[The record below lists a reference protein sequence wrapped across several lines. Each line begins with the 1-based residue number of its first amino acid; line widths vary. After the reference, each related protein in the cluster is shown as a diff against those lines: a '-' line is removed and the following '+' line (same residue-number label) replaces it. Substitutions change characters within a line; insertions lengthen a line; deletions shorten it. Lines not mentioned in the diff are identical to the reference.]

1 MNRNNFITLY
11 KKNNF
16 CKTFIIAEAGVH
28 HNCSI
33 DLAKKIID
41 AAANAGADAIKFQT
55 YKSET
60 LVTSWA
66 PIYWKQK
73 DQLTQFQYFKKRDKF
88 NFEDYECLNN
98 YARQKNITF
107 CSTPFDDESV
117 TWLEKLNVPFWK
129 IASGDIDNYPLL
141 EKVARTNKPV
151 IISTG
156 ASFFNEI
163 KETVH
168 YLQSKNVNKIALL
181 HCNLAYPTPDSEANL
196 LRITKLK
203 SLFPDL
209 LIGYSDHTIPDNQS
223 TIPVLAVAL
232 GAKIIEKHF
241 TLNREIPEDD
251 HLHSV
256 DPILLECMIKKIKIA
271 EDATEDYVEMTKSEK
286 PARKNARRSLVAK
299 KIIIEGTVLE
309 KNMIIAKRP
318 GGGISPSKIDTIM
331 GKKAITK
338 IPEDSQI
345 LLDDLESIESK

>member
-1 MNRNNFITLY
+1 MNRNNFITSY
-11 KKNNF
+11 KKNHF

-60 LVTSWA
+60 LVTNWA

-73 DQLTQFQYFKKRDKF
+73 NQLTQFQYFKKRDKF

-98 YARQKNITF
+98 YARQKNIIF
-107 CSTPFDDESV
+107 CSTPFDDQSV

-129 IASGDIDNYPLL
+129 IASGDIDNYSLL
-141 EKVARTNKPV
+141 EKVSKTNKPV

-163 KETVH
+163 RDTVH
-168 YLQSKNVNKIALL
+168 YLQTKKVKKIALL
-181 HCNLAYPTPDSEANL
+181 HCNLAYPTPDNEANL

-203 SLFPDL
+203 SLFPNL

-256 DPILLECMIKKIKIA
+256 DPILLERMIKKIKIA
-271 EDATEDYVEMTKSEK
+271 EDSTGEYAEMTESEK
-286 PARKNARRSLVAK
+286 PARKNARRSLVANENISK
-299 KIIIEGTVLE
+299 GTVMG
-309 KNMIIAKRP
+309 KNMIIPKRP
-318 GGGISPSKIDTIM
+318 GGGISPSMIDNIV
-331 GKKAITK
+331 GKKAVAD
-338 IPEDSQI
+338 IPKDSQI
-345 LLDDLESIESK
+345 LFDDLE